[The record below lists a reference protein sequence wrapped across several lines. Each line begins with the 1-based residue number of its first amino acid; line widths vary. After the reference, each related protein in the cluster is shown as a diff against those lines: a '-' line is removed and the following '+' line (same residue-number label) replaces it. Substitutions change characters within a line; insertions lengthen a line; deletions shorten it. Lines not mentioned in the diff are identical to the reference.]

1 MPFIS
6 AIGFKSPT
14 ISTRLAPMQEPMPNI
29 ISLPYTRCPPLHLQ
43 APDWRHLLRLMARL
57 SGTRIEPTVEA
68 TTVSKAELKLRTVIQ
83 FIKVGITLLLLLTT
97 ILPIA

>member
-1 MPFIS
+1 
-6 AIGFKSPT
+6 
-14 ISTRLAPMQEPMPNI
+14 MQEQMPNI

-57 SGTRIEPTVEA
+57 SGTRIEPSVEA
-68 TTVSKAELKLRTVIQ
+68 TTVSKVELKLRTVIQ
-83 FIKVGITLLLLLTT
+83 FIKVGVTLLLRLTT